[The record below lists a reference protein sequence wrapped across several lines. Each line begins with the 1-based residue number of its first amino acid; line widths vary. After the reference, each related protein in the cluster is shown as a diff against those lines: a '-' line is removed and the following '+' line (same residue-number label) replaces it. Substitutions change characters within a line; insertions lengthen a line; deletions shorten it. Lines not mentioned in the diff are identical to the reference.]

1 MRVVTERQVASLRG
15 AAREASLAEHQSGG
29 GRRAPSGRRR
39 AAMPCSLEQHDH
51 PPGDARPRRTRRRRH
66 LQPPIRHPAAIGE
79 PRSGRSCPRA
89 RRRSGGTD
97 RDPSRPRPLTTRW
110 PAGDLRFPDP
120 LPTAAGGQL
129 GGQSIRSWR
138 RLPCKVP
145 AGQDVVGRVRGERR
159 SWRWP
164 VLSRRATA
172 LGILVPVGAALA
184 ACSVSASLPSHPFS
198 GAASTTSMTAT
209 TVTRSSA
216 APAAATCQAT
226 QLLLRLP
233 TNFLEASGQFEQPVI
248 VENHSQTPCELGGW
262 PALAVID
269 PAGRPISTTNAF
281 LGRYNP
287 SLPEWPTVLLEPGG
301 RASFAV
307 MGEDYN
313 TVDDRT
319 CPQSSSWRVDLPSV
333 ARPIEVS
340 ARRPA
345 CEGSKG
351 ITFEVTPLLP
361 GLSMK
366 RFQDFSQFTGSA
378 TCDERCSPSS

>member
-1 MRVVTERQVASLRG
+1 MWSRTSTVPLRSTDAQVGTAIATLVQVLVPLTGEVES
-15 AAREASLAEHQSGG
+15 AF
-29 GRRAPSGRRR
+29 P
-39 AAMPCSLEQHDH
+39 
-51 PPGDARPRRTRRRRH
+51 
-66 LQPPIRHPAAIGE
+66 PAADGLLE
-79 PRSGRSCPRA
+79 LVVLRDVEREGGPRVPI
-89 RRRSGGTD
+89 
-97 RDPSRPRPLTTRW
+97 DPSQHLGEHRRVE
-110 PAGDLRFPDP
+110 
-120 LPTAAGGQL
+120 AAVLL
-129 GGQSIRSWR
+129 G
-138 RLPCKVP
+138 
-145 AGQDVVGRVRGERR
+145 
-159 SWRWP
+159 
-164 VLSRRATA
+164 
-172 LGILVPVGAALA
+172 
-184 ACSVSASLPSHPFS
+184 
-198 GAASTTSMTAT
+198 
-209 TVTRSSA
+209 
-216 APAAATCQAT
+216 
-226 QLLLRLP
+226 
-233 TNFLEASGQFEQPVI
+233 GQFEQPVI

-378 TCDERCSPSS
+378 TCDERCSPSW